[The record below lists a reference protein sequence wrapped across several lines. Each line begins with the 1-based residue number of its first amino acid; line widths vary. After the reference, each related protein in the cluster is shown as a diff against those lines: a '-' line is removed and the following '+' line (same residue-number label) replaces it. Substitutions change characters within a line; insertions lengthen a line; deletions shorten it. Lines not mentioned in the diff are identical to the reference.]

1 MTAQEQNVAV
11 DILCVAL
18 TVFWLLLLLRVILS
32 WAQMFGFRP
41 PMTGP
46 LRGAIDLL
54 DRITEPVLRPLRS
67 VLPRVGAG
75 GMALDLSV
83 LVAFVILWVLRVA
96 LKC

>member
-18 TVFWLLLLLRVILS
+18 TVLWVLLLLRVVLS
-32 WAQMFGFRP
+32 WARMFGFRP

-46 LRGAIDLL
+46 MRGAIDLL
-54 DRITEPVLRPLRS
+54 DRITDPILRPLQA
-67 VLPRVGAG
+67 VLPPVRAG
-75 GMALDLSV
+75 GIGLDLSIV
-83 LVAFVILWVLRVA
+83 VAFVILWVLRVA